1 MIKEVRAGKEIVV
14 VSQNKVGILSKIAK
28 ALAERGINVLAI
40 SAQAAGGVGLINL
53 VAEDH
58 LRASDLLRKK
68 GFPVQE
74 NGVVL
79 VEVEDRPGVLR
90 QFTQKLAAKK
100 IDILN
105 IYGSASAGYGP
116 CLLVLSTSDNQKAT
130 VTLRQAA
137 R

>member
-1 MIKEVRAGKEIVV
+1 MIKDVKTGKEIVV
-14 VSQNKVGILSKIAK
+14 VSQNKVGILSQIAK
-28 ALAERGINVLAI
+28 TLAERGINILAI

-58 LRASDLLRKK
+58 LRASELLRKK

-74 NGVVL
+74 NSVVL
-79 VEVEDRPGVLR
+79 AEVEDRPGVLR
-90 QFTQKLAAKK
+90 QFTQKLAGKK

-116 CLLVLSTSDNQKAT
+116 CLLVLSTSDNQKT
-130 VTLRQAA
+130 IVTLRQAA

>member
-1 MIKEVRAGKEIVV
+1 MIQSVKAGKEIVI
-14 VSQNKVGILSKIAK
+14 VSQNKVGILSQIAR
-28 ALAERGINVLAI
+28 ALAERAINVIAI

-53 VAEDH
+53 VVEDH
-58 LRASDLLRKK
+58 LRGTDLLRKK

-74 NGVVL
+74 NPVVL

-90 QFTQKLAAKK
+90 QFTQKLAARK

-116 CLLVLSTSDNQKAT
+116 CLIVLSTSDNQKAL
-130 VTLRQAA
+130 VTLRAA
-137 R
+137 GK